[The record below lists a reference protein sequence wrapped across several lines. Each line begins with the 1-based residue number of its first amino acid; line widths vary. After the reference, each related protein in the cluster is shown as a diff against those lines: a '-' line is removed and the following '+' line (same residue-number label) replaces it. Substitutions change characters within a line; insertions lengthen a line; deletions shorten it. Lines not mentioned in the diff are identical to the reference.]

1 MWAQGL
7 LLFAGARGEVLQ
19 AQKKQA
25 RRVCVCM
32 YVYAHVYYR
41 FSYASP
47 HLSLLL

>member
-1 MWAQGL
+1 MWTQGL
-7 LLFAGARGEVLQ
+7 LLFAEARGEVLQ

-25 RRVCVCM
+25 RRVCVCV